1 MILTSSH
8 PVYPSAL
15 GQKFAP
21 GFTVVPIQQS
31 GYSWDQAHVND
42 GWKSRQQIFRQ
53 DFSGSARQFEHKLPN
68 SLGSMS
74 VKETA
79 RWVEK
84 LSISRGWTEA
94 RTYARSFEEND
105 ICGSTLSLL
114 KVEGLKNGLGIVKLG
129 HRLEII
135 SAIKKS
141 ELTFMNPTI
150 TSLYS
155 HTLQRNRTVQR
166 AIGRVDPRIEK
177 LEAFRMHAQE
187 AMKWTGQGPRK
198 PSLPAF
204 RVVNSKRG
212 FRRSNVHNWLG
223 NNQMFNGACTKRR
236 EHNHIYAKGKT
247 VSFVSVVPRLP
258 PIWLS
263 PAKVEIDTET
273 SGYVEVQFGP
283 FVSERSRTDFPGA
296 RPRKDNFGEV
306 VICLDILSDII
317 SEKRMMN

>member
-8 PVYPSAL
+8 PVYPPAL
-15 GQKFAP
+15 GHKLAP

-42 GWKSRQQIFRQ
+42 GWKSRQQIFRR
-53 DFSGSARQFEHKLPN
+53 DFSGSVRQSEHRLPN
-68 SLGSMS
+68 SVGSMN

-79 RWVEK
+79 RWVEM

-114 KVEGLKNGLGIVKLG
+114 TVEGLKNGLGIVKLG

-141 ELTFMNPTI
+141 VLTFMNPAV

-155 HTLQRNRTVQR
+155 HRLQRNRTLQR
-166 AIGRVDPRIEK
+166 AIDHVDPLNEK
-177 LEAFRMHAQE
+177 LEASMMHAQE
-187 AMKWTGQGPRK
+187 AMKWTAQRSRK
-198 PSLPAF
+198 PLSA
-204 RVVNSKRG
+204 
-212 FRRSNVHNWLG
+212 
-223 NNQMFNGACTKRR
+223 
-236 EHNHIYAKGKT
+236 
-247 VSFVSVVPRLP
+247 SFVSVVPRLP
-258 PIWLS
+258 PIQLS

-283 FVSERSRTDFPGA
+283 FVSERSRTDFPGV
-296 RPRKDNFGEV
+296 RPREDNYGEAV
-306 VICLDILSDII
+306 TCLDILSEI
-317 SEKRMMN
+317 S